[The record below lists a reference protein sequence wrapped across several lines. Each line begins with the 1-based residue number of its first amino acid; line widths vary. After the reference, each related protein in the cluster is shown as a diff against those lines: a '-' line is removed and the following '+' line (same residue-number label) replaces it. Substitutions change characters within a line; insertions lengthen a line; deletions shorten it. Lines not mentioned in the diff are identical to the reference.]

1 MAVDVNLSGRKLR
14 QNVLTCL
21 IKSRQDTMKTP
32 AQTSAPSPT
41 SNNIIPGRFSEE
53 RITEEKL
60 GKIINLAEKQDNEST
75 DSFKITTVNAFIS
88 RLVLA

>member
-1 MAVDVNLSGRKLR
+1 M
-14 QNVLTCL
+14 
-21 IKSRQDTMKTP
+21 
-32 AQTSAPSPT
+32 
-41 SNNIIPGRFSEE
+41 PGRFSEE

>member
-1 MAVDVNLSGRKLR
+1 MSNK
-14 QNVLTCL
+14 
-21 IKSRQDTMKTP
+21 KSSRYDEN
-32 AQTSAPSPT
+32 SC
-41 SNNIIPGRFSEE
+41 SNIRSF
-53 RITEEKL
+53 TEEKL